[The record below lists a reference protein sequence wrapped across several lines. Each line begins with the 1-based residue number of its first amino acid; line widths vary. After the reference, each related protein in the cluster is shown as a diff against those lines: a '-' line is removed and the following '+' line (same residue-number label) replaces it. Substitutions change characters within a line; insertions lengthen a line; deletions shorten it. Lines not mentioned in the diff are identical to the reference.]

1 MKNITEW
8 VDFTHKTT
16 DDLEHQAN
24 EKCAKDIQKAKNYCE
39 GYTQACED
47 FARSMRQEFLNNQG

>member
-16 DDLEHQAN
+16 DDLEHKAN
-24 EKCAKDIQKAKNYCE
+24 EKRAKDIQKAKAYCE

-47 FARSMRQEFLNNQG
+47 FARVMRQEFSQEQG